1 MTGRVRGVDVWMKLY
16 GQWDS
21 CKGCMFVDGK
31 DDGRSRAVG
40 SLMSQGHVGAWA
52 AGESATHGFWMPVE
66 WVCMAWCEQVSTLE
80 RRGRSVRGRARGF
93 ARK

>member
-40 SLMSQGHVGAWA
+40 RSCRRVGSWGVRDSRFLD
-52 AGESATHGFWMPVE
+52 AG
-66 WVCMAWCEQVSTLE
+66 
-80 RRGRSVRGRARGF
+80 
-93 ARK
+93 